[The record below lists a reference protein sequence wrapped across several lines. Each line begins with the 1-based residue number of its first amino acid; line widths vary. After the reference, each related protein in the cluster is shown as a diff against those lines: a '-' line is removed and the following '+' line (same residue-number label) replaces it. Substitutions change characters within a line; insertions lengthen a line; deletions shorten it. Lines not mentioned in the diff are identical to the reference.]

1 MASPQYRPPY
11 VQETHQNTVQS
22 LPIYPTPSSPSP
34 ATSLAYPMPVSSSA
48 QSYTS
53 QQQTYPLLP
62 VSSPIVSHSS
72 QGYPVLPTSS
82 SGFPS
87 PASTYSHNYPPST
100 QAFNSGPH
108 SPPQPYQSYQDD
120 APPYSPPEQHQYQ
133 LPGFSQAPPL
143 SPRVQQNP
151 YIPMAAPVQPPPAR
165 TSYVPP
171 PSSSSH
177 TSAIP
182 TTTSTTAPTR
192 RRRDSDPR
200 QLVLPILPSL
210 PARPA
215 PTPSAKC
222 CVLKPLPYGWSPTTP
237 QGQIDPMEALSAP
250 TNGYQNVQWN
260 HAFPDLQCDGGCK
273 NPFAFATQIRY
284 TCVTCK
290 NSAFDLCEACFGSFG
305 QEGMG
310 AIHNPNHELMKMDLA
325 FPDWS
330 HPAWHGGIEDLG
342 KAVRQIGAKT
352 LAWAKGDEE
361 RGKQCVLKMPFPEE
375 VSKRPEVL
383 EMDGMNLSG
392 LGLIAILT
400 VLEPN
405 LTEIT
410 VRSGPHLGGLEL
422 AKVFS
427 AFLEEMPNSFPRL
440 HTIRAIGCN
449 FFDFRSNEASKK
461 VDYAKVIAN
470 QFAKARAR
478 QQKLFEAWIQDR
490 TEIIASSGGGGF
502 CGLFG
507 SSSKSSGKN
516 KKPKPYVRPVCKVQF
531 SICDGRMSGPC
542 GFPGLQPAFWTTR
555 EPVLCYNVIRDLTLG
570 MVEYLGDPDRM
581 LDPVAE
587 RVRILNKRKAARYA
601 RFVKMLGGAERMTE
615 EANLFLNAFLDGSV
629 SQY

>member
-1 MASPQYRPPY
+1 MA
-11 VQETHQNTVQS
+11 T
-22 LPIYPTPSSPSP
+22 
-34 ATSLAYPMPVSSSA
+34 
-48 QSYTS
+48 
-53 QQQTYPLLP
+53 
-62 VSSPIVSHSS
+62 
-72 QGYPVLPTSS
+72 
-82 SGFPS
+82 
-87 PASTYSHNYPPST
+87 
-100 QAFNSGPH
+100 
-108 SPPQPYQSYQDD
+108 
-120 APPYSPPEQHQYQ
+120 
-133 LPGFSQAPPL
+133 
-143 SPRVQQNP
+143 
-151 YIPMAAPVQPPPAR
+151 PVQPPLTR

-171 PSSSSH
+171 PSSRA
-177 TSAIP
+177 SAIP
-182 TTTSTTAPTR
+182 TAAPTPR
-192 RRRDSDPR
+192 PRRDSDPR

-215 PTPSAKC
+215 LTPSAKC

-237 QGQIDPMEALSAP
+237 GGQVDPMDALSAP

-260 HAFPDLQCDGGCK
+260 HAFPDLHCDGGCK
-273 NPFAFATQIRY
+273 NPFAFATRVRY

-305 QEGMG
+305 EAGMG

-330 HPAWHGGIEDLG
+330 HPAWNGGIEDLR

-352 LAWAKGDEE
+352 LAWAKGDEK
-361 RGKQCVLKMPFPEE
+361 RGQQCVLKMPFPEE
-375 VSKRPEVL
+375 ESKRPEIL

-392 LGLIAILT
+392 LGLITILT
-400 VLEPN
+400 ILEPN

-410 VRSGPHLGGLEL
+410 VRSGPDLGGFDLL
-422 AKVFS
+422 KVFKV
-427 AFLEEMPNSFPRL
+427 FLEEKPNSFPRL

-461 VDYAKVIAN
+461 VDYAKAITKLFAN
-470 QFAKARAR
+470 ARAR
-478 QQKLFEAWIQDR
+478 QQKLLEAWVQER
-490 TEIIASSGGGGF
+490 TEVQASSGGGF

-507 SSSKSSGKN
+507 SSSKKSSG
-516 KKPKPYVRPVCKVQF
+516 KPKPYVRPVCKVQF

-587 RVRILNKRKAARYA
+587 RVRILNKRKVARYA
-601 RFVKMLGGAERMTE
+601 RFVKLLGGAERMTE
-615 EANLFLNAFLDGSV
+615 EANLYLNAFLDDTV
-629 SQY
+629 NRY